1 MKPVRTMIVAAALL
15 AALAVTPAYALEY
28 SVDGPSAGAFG
39 APTSDTMEYVV
50 ENPANVD
57 RSKSAA
63 LIPPGFGVSTG
74 YLTGRTF
81 APVAVETP
89 AVNCPLPAYTAVT
102 AELYYSEGY
111 VATIQIPRLGV
122 SVKVYEGTDT
132 AQLAEGVGHFP
143 GTSIWDGNVAVAG
156 HNRGVNSYFGNIH
169 ELTQGDMIILT
180 TKLGTRSYAVT
191 GVFKVEETDRSMLS
205 ATIDN
210 CITLYTC
217 VRNQSTYRWCVR
229 AVEI

>member
-1 MKPVRTMIVAAALL
+1 MKPVRTMIVAAALF
-15 AALAVTPAYALEY
+15 AALAATPACALEY

-39 APTSDTMEYVV
+39 DPTSDTMEYVT

-74 YLTGRTF
+74 YLTGSTF
-81 APVAVETP
+81 APVTVETP

-102 AELYYSEGY
+102 AELYYSEGC
-111 VATIQIPRLGV
+111 VATIQIPQLGV
-122 SVKVYEGTDT
+122 SVKVYEGTD
-132 AQLAEGVGHFP
+132 ASQLAKGVGHFP

-156 HNRGVNSYFGNIH
+156 HNRGINSYFGEIH
-169 ELTQGDMIILT
+169 KLIQGDIIILT
-180 TKLGTRSYAVT
+180 TKLGMRTYAVT
-191 GVFKVEETDRSMLS
+191 GVFKVEETDSSMLS
-205 ATIDN
+205 ASTDN

-217 VRNQSTYRWCVR
+217 VRDQSAYRWCVR

>member
-1 MKPVRTMIVAAALL
+1 MKPVRTMIVAAALF
-15 AALAVTPAYALEY
+15 AALAATPACALEY

-39 APTSDTMEYVV
+39 DPTSDTMEYVT

-81 APVAVETP
+81 APVTVETP

-102 AELYYSEGY
+102 EDLFYSAGY
-111 VATIQIPRLGV
+111 LATLSIPRLGV

-156 HNRGVNSYFGNIH
+156 HNRGVNSYFGYIH
-169 ELTQGDMIILT
+169 ELIQGDIIILT
-180 TKLGTRSYAVT
+180 TKLGMRTYAVT
-191 GVFKVEETDRSMLS
+191 GVFKVEETDSSMLS
-205 ATIDN
+205 ASTDN

-217 VRNQSTYRWCVR
+217 VRDQSAYRWCVR